1 MGITKARHKLPPV
14 QINFVELK
22 MKKRSFYNS
31 KVTYN
36 KTERYEQTKH
46 LPNLL
51 PSNYRELVKVNRQ
64 TGRQTDGGVIKPT
77 LERDK

>member
-14 QINFVELK
+14 KRNFVELK

-36 KTERYEQTKH
+36 KTRGYEQTKH
-46 LPNLL
+46 LSNLL
-51 PSNYRELVKVNRQ
+51 LSNYRELVEVNRQ
-64 TGRQTDGGVIKPT
+64 TDRQSDRQT
-77 LERDK
+77 EE